1 MSYPRKEY
9 GAQIPKKLWTPQE
22 AKVKIAAY
30 CAYQERSQEDVRAKL
45 AERGI
50 YGTEAEDLIAT
61 MISEGFLNE
70 ERFAKAYVRGK
81 YRLKKWGR
89 NKIIHEL
96 KFRKISSNCI
106 KSGLKEI
113 DGDEY
118 WNLLLQVTDKKWQSL
133 NEGDVLKKKYKIQ
146 QFLAGR
152 GFEQDLIQLAIN
164 EIISKKNL

>member
-9 GAQIPKKLWTPQE
+9 GAQIPKKPWTPQE

-30 CAYQERSQEDVRAKL
+30 CAYQERCQEEVRAKL
-45 AERGI
+45 SERGI

-96 KFRKISSNCI
+96 KFRKISPNCI

-118 WNLLLQVTDKKWQSL
+118 WNLLLQVTEKKWQSIK
-133 NEGDVLKKKYKIQ
+133 EGDILKKKFKIQ

-164 EIISKKNL
+164 EIFSE